1 MATPNQW
8 AIKESGD
15 ASFFDLVTGKA
26 ITTLTTLKSTSLET
40 TGEFRHLA

>member
-15 ASFFDLVTGKA
+15 ATFYDLVTEKA
-26 ITTLTTLKSTSLET
+26 LTTLTTLKSTSIET
-40 TGEFRHLA
+40 TGEFRHLT